1 MGRLADKIAVVVGA
15 GQTPG
20 ATLGNGRATALRF
33 AEEGARLLLVDR
45 NEASAEETLAMVRE
59 RGGDGSVCVA
69 DITREADAERI
80 VATCKERYGRLDV
93 LHNNV
98 GIGTGDR
105 GPTSMTEE
113 VWDRIFATNLKGVM
127 LVCKH
132 ALPVMR
138 EQGSGVITNISSVA
152 AVCAVGIVATNLKGV
167 MLVCKHALPVMR
179 EQGSGVI
186 TNISSVAAVCA
197 VGIVAYKSS
206 KAALNAY
213 THSLATGN
221 ARYGIRANVIMPG
234 LMNTPMAIEG
244 YVAAGRDRAELVAAR
259 DAQVPLGRRM
269 GDAWDVANAA
279 LFLASDEARFITGV
293 CLPVDGGQSAR
304 IG

>member
-20 ATLGNGRATALRF
+20 DTIGNGRATAIRF
-33 AEEGARLLLVDR
+33 AEEGARVLLVDR
-45 NEASAEETLAMVRE
+45 NGASAEETLSMVRE

-69 DITREADAERI
+69 DITNESDCARI
-80 VATCKERYGRLDV
+80 VATCTERYGRVDV

-105 GPTSMTEE
+105 GAASMTVE
-113 VWDRIFATNLKGVM
+113 VWDRIFDTNLKGIM
-127 LVCKH
+127 LVCRH

-138 EQGSGVITNISSVA
+138 EQRAGVILNISSVA
-152 AVCAVGIVATNLKGV
+152 AVCSVGIA
-167 MLVCKHALPVMR
+167 
-179 EQGSGVI
+179 
-186 TNISSVAAVCA
+186 
-197 VGIVAYKSS
+197 AYKTS
-206 KAALNAY
+206 KAALNAF
-213 THSLATGN
+213 THHLAMAN

-244 YVAAGRDRAELVAAR
+244 YVASGRDRDELIRSR
-259 DAQVPLGRRM
+259 DAQVPLGAKM
-269 GDAWDVANAA
+269 GTAWDVANAA

-293 CLPVDGGQSAR
+293 ALPVDGGQSAR